1 MLTGK
6 LIRFREFRADD
17 IPAVTAM
24 RNDVAVRAGTTRS
37 LIIPISESSIRR
49 DFEAPYNPVS
59 FPYIL
64 ETLEGRFIGFC
75 KFNNSFKD
83 RRTTVSLEIK
93 PEEHGKEYGSD
104 ALTLILNMVFLEM
117 NMNKCATL
125 LLASNEVAIHLLKKA
140 GFTVEVVLREDVYRH
155 GAYQDAL
162 FLGLLKEEYLASLNL
177 KNESQTTEP

>member
-6 LIRFREFRADD
+6 LIRFREFRSDD

-24 RNDVAVRAGTTRS
+24 RNDVTVRAGTTRS
-37 LIIPISESSIRR
+37 MIIPISEGSIQR
-49 DFEAPYNPVS
+49 DFEAAYNPVS

-64 ETLEGRFIGFC
+64 ETLEGEFIGFC

-93 PEEHGKEYGSD
+93 PEEQGKGYGSD
-104 ALTLILNMVFLEM
+104 ALTLILNLVFMEM

-125 LLASNEVAIHLLKKA
+125 LLANNAVAIHLLKKA

-155 GAYQDAL
+155 GVYQDAV
-162 FLGLLKEEYLASLNL
+162 FLGLLKEEYQAGLNL
-177 KNESQTTEP
+177 NSQNQSSGS